1 MHLPSWIPGSY
12 HSAAE
17 VEAGRG
23 RGRTTESNIQV
34 MERMREEA
42 DEEDKEEDRE
52 SPPPTSIELYYG
64 NHVSSSPL
72 SCADGVVDLPA
83 EQDIMTD
90 IDSADLIFSD
100 VDAFPSLPD
109 FTNLSDP
116 ENTPILEDERGR
128 EPGESEVGAASE
140 GGGSDDLAVLFF
152 EWLKSNK
159 ETISPEDLKN
169 IKLKRSTIECAVRRL
184 GGGKEGM
191 KQLLKLILS
200 WVQNHHLEQKRCL
213 RTDVGFGTNINYQQ
227 LPHLMIPVSPPASVP
242 FSDEFC
248 NWVSPIEPMMPGFNY
263 GTGGGVDATS
273 PIGSN
278 EQLHTASEHI
288 PIWPT
293 TQRPSQFPL
302 FPVSSGGFPT
312 QSFFGP
318 QYPIPTTPSF
328 FRSNPNSDSY
338 LRFGSSATKEA
349 RKKRMAR
356 QRRFISFHNHRQNQN
371 LHHHQFH
378 LQQQKQQQCSSS
390 SSTHDDGMG
399 GNAWPVK
406 GLMPNPAAPNAM
418 QQQVM
423 QQIQQQQGWNSEK
436 NLRFLL
442 QKVLKQSDVGS
453 LGRIVLPKKEAEIH
467 LPELEA
473 RDGIPITMEDIGTS
487 RTWNMRYRF
496 WPNNKS
502 RMYLLE
508 NTGDFVRTND
518 LQEGDFIVIY
528 TDVKC
533 GKFMIRG
540 VKVRNT
546 STDPKALKDTGENL
560 KRDDDSVEV
569 CCDENSSQI
578 DDGSVQWSK

>member
-1 MHLPSWIPGSY
+1 MDQCMHGPSWIPASY
-12 HSAAE
+12 HTAAE

-23 RGRTTESNIQV
+23 RGRTTETNIQV
-34 MERMREEA
+34 MERMREQD
-42 DEEDKEEDRE
+42 DEEEKEEDRE
-52 SPPPTSIELYYG
+52 SPPTTSIELDYG
-64 NHVSSSPL
+64 NRVSSSPL

-83 EQDIMTD
+83 DQDIMTD
-90 IDSADLIFSD
+90 IDSTDLIFSD
-100 VDAFPSLPD
+100 VDVFPSLQD

-116 ENTPILEDERGR
+116 ANTAILQDGSGR
-128 EPGESEVGAASE
+128 EPGESEVGAESE
-140 GGGSDDLAVLFF
+140 GGGSDDLAVVFF

-169 IKLKRSTIECAVRRL
+169 IKLKRSTIDCAVRRL

-200 WVQNHHLEQKRCL
+200 WVQNHHLEQKRRL

-248 NWVSPIEPMMPGFNY
+248 NWVCPVEPMMSGFNY
-263 GTGGGVDATS
+263 GTGGGVDTTS

-278 EQLHTASEHI
+278 EQLHAASDHI

-356 QRRFISFHNHRQNQN
+356 QRRFISLHNHRQNQN
-371 LHHHQFH
+371 LHHHHFH
-378 LQQQKQQQCSSS
+378 LQQQQQQCSSS
-390 SSTHDDGMG
+390 SSTHDNGMG

-406 GLMPNPAAPNAM
+406 GLMPNPAPPNAM
-418 QQQVM
+418 QQQIM
-423 QQIQQQQGWNSEK
+423 QQIQLQQVRGLHSISYCFELLVTINQLIKSNKHQGWNSEK

-453 LGRIVLPKKEAEIH
+453 LGRIVLPKVRMTWIH
-467 LPELEA
+467 
-473 RDGIPITMEDIGTS
+473 
-487 RTWNMRYRF
+487 
-496 WPNNKS
+496 NK
-502 RMYLLE
+502 YL
-508 NTGDFVRTND
+508 N
-518 LQEGDFIVIY
+518 
-528 TDVKC
+528 
-533 GKFMIRG
+533 
-540 VKVRNT
+540 
-546 STDPKALKDTGENL
+546 
-560 KRDDDSVEV
+560 
-569 CCDENSSQI
+569 
-578 DDGSVQWSK
+578 